1 MGGKIGFWNFLAK
14 RYAKM
19 SIPDMESYERKLD
32 KTREYFNGDSKVF
45 EFGCGTGSTAVLH
58 SPFVK
63 SILAIDFSPK
73 MIEIAR
79 GKLVE
84 HQVSNVTFEQ
94 TDIDKLPEGYG
105 PFDVVMGMSIL
116 HLLDHRNDVL
126 ARVNALLKPGGVFIS
141 STACI
146 GEARGV
152 MKGILKAGA
161 SIGLLP
167 TIDFFTQNELIEDMR
182 NAGFE
187 IEYQWQPNEKAA
199 VFIAARKPL

>member
-1 MGGKIGFWNFLAK
+1 MGANIGFWNFLAK
-14 RYAKM
+14 RYARM
-19 SIPDMESYERKLD
+19 SIGDMTSYEHKLD
-32 KTREYFNGDSKVF
+32 KAREYFDANTEMF

-63 SILAIDFSPK
+63 SILAVDFSPK

-94 TDIDKLPEGYG
+94 TDIDTLPDGYG

-116 HLLDHRNDVL
+116 HLLGDRSAVL
-126 ARVNALLKPGGVFIS
+126 AKVNALLKPGGVFIS

-146 GEARGV
+146 GGAGSV
-152 MKGILKAGA
+152 MKGFLKAGA
-161 SIGLLP
+161 GVGLLP
-167 TIDFFTQNELIEDMR
+167 HIDFFTLDELIQDLR
-182 NAGFE
+182 DAGFE
-187 IEYQWQPNEKAA
+187 IEHQWQPNEKAA
-199 VFIAARKPL
+199 VFIAARKLI